1 MRHYGF
7 HLALAVG
14 YQHHKF
20 VALIGIGGIRHG
32 HLHLAVCKRY
42 RLACVI
48 LKADVF
54 IHNIAVADI
63 IERGVILHFPFKRA
77 RCGIG
82 KLALHIFRLHLVPC
96 VVLIFHFL
104 ARIGYRRN
112 REALGIGL
120 TIRLNGGCCYG
131 NGYINALLIGCTIE
145 ILFGIG
151 KRYGSGAK
159 GVQQARFLCAVNC
172 HTVAHGE
179 YNIGMIQR
187 LLRAGLIHG
196 VYLTVEAYG
205 GRFLQLVRVCCRV
218 GFKLN
223 AFKHVHNGEGV
234 GIGYAAVRLIGKGD
248 CLGAYFLGGVVV
260 SCGHFN
266 LGGIVNVKRLVRCA
280 AAELGNELHAGE
292 IKRVAQLHLSG
303 QGANDAVGV
312 SILRQGHGNGG
323 GDGVIVLVGRE
334 GERQLNLF
342 ADVRGGKAGLDGEHE
357 VLAVYLGIA
366 VKNFVQSGCN
376 APLTA
381 YVCGS

>member
-20 VALIGIGGIRHG
+20 VTLIGISGIGHG

-48 LKADVF
+48 LKADIF

-63 IERGVILHFPFKRA
+63 IERGVLLHFLFKCT

-96 VVLIFHFL
+96 AVLIFHFL
-104 ARIGYRRN
+104 ARIGYGRN
-112 REALGIGL
+112 RETLGIGL
-120 TIRLNGGCCYG
+120 AIRLNGVCCYG
-131 NGYINALLIGCTIE
+131 NGYINALLIGCAVK

-159 GVQQARFLCAVNC
+159 GVQQARFLRAVNC
-172 HTVAHGE
+172 RAVAHGE

-187 LLRAGLIHG
+187 LLSAGLIHG
-196 VYLTVEAYG
+196 VTLTIEAYG
-205 GRFLQLVRVCCRV
+205 SRFLQLVRVCYLV
-218 GFKLN
+218 SFKLN
-223 AFKHVHNGEGV
+223 AFKHVHNGEAV
-234 GIGYAAVRLIGKGD
+234 GIGYAAVRLIGKGYG
-248 CLGAYFLGGVVV
+248 LYAYFLGGVVV

-280 AAELGNELHAGE
+280 AAELGNELYA
-292 IKRVAQLHLSG
+292 A
-303 QGANDAVGV
+303 
-312 SILRQGHGNGG
+312 
-323 GDGVIVLVGRE
+323 
-334 GERQLNLF
+334 
-342 ADVRGGKAGLDGEHE
+342 
-357 VLAVYLGIA
+357 
-366 VKNFVQSGCN
+366 
-376 APLTA
+376 
-381 YVCGS
+381 